1 MMNLMDLL
9 KWILDL
15 LFSPWLFVPLIF
27 PGLITV
33 FAILLFIIWFE
44 RKLAAKVQL
53 RYGPLYVLK
62 QLGGAIQ
69 LVADL
74 IRYLFAEP
82 IVPEQ
87 TDKLAFVL
95 GPIFLFAA
103 SFIPCVIIPVS
114 SSFYAIRSDIG
125 LLISLGLLTFSPAII
140 LIIGWASNNKFSL
153 IGGLRE
159 GYLTMAYEIPLF
171 ISALSMA
178 ALYGTM
184 DLIEMVETQSE
195 GTWGIIL
202 NPLAALT
209 FLILAFMS
217 TSRFPFE
224 IVEAESEIVM
234 GPFTEYSG
242 ILYGLTMG
250 ASYVKFYV
258 LCLLFSIMFLGGWQP
273 VPSFLSWS
281 PLFSRIIL
289 PGVILLLKSL
299 VIMIFG
305 VFLRSVYPRY
315 RIDQALKIGWH
326 MILPL
331 SIGSVFLSL
340 GLILLGVVP

>member
-9 KWILDL
+9 KWIINLV
-15 LFSPWLFVPLIF
+15 FSPWLFVPLIF
-27 PGLITV
+27 PGLVTV
-33 FAILLFIIWFE
+33 FIVILFIIWFE

-74 IRYLFAEP
+74 LRYLFAEP
-82 IVPEQ
+82 IIPESA
-87 TDKLAFVL
+87 DKLAFML

-103 SFIPCVIIPVS
+103 SYIPTVAIPVS
-114 SSFYAIRSDIG
+114 KSFYAFRSDIS
-125 LLISLGLLTFSPAII
+125 LLISLGLLTFGPAIT
-140 LIIGWASNNKFSL
+140 LITGWASNDKFSL

-184 DLIEMVETQSE
+184 DLIEIVESQV
-195 GTWGIIL
+195 GWKWGLFL
-202 NPLAALT
+202 NPIAAIT
-209 FLILAFMS
+209 FLILALMS

-258 LCLLFSIMFLGGWQP
+258 LCLLFSIMFLGGWKP
-273 VPSFLSWS
+273 VPKFLSWS
-281 PLFSRIIL
+281 PIA

-299 VIMIFG
+299 AIMVLG
-305 VFLRSVYPRY
+305 VFMRAVYPRY
-315 RIDQALKIGWH
+315 RIDQALRMGWH
-326 MILPL
+326 IILPM

-340 GLILLGVVP
+340 GLLLWGVVS

>member
-1 MMNLMDLL
+1 MTLMRLL
-9 KWILDL
+9 RWVLDL
-15 LFSPWLFVPLIF
+15 LFSPWLFVPLVF

-33 FAILLFIIWFE
+33 FLVILFIIWFE

-74 IRYLFAEP
+74 LRYLFAEP
-82 IVPEQ
+82 IIPENA
-87 TDKLAFVL
+87 DKLAFVF
-95 GPIFLFAA
+95 GPILLFAT
-103 SFIPCVIIPVS
+103 SYIPSVAIPVS
-114 SSFYAIRSDIG
+114 SLYYAFRSDIG
-125 LLISLGLLTFSPAII
+125 LLIALGLLVFGPAMA
-140 LIIGWASNNKFSL
+140 LITGWASNNKFSL

-171 ISALSMA
+171 VSALSMA

-184 DLIEMVETQSE
+184 DLIEIVEVQSR
-195 GTWGIIL
+195 GPWGIVL
-202 NPLAALT
+202 NPLAAFT
-209 FLILAFMS
+209 FLILSFMS

-250 ASYVKFYV
+250 ASYVKFYI
-258 LCLLFSIMFLGGWQP
+258 LSLLFSIMFLGGWEP
-273 VPSFLSWS
+273 VPSFLAWS
-281 PLFSRIIL
+281 PIAPGLIL
-289 PGVILLLKSL
+289 LVKSVGVI
-299 VIMIFG
+299 MFG
-305 VFLRSVYPRY
+305 VFLRAVYPRY
-315 RIDQALKIGWH
+315 RIDQALRMGWH
-326 MILPL
+326 VILPL

-340 GLILLGVVP
+340 GLLIWGVVS

>member
-1 MMNLMDLL
+1 MSLFR
-9 KWILDL
+9 WILDL

-27 PGLITV
+27 PGLVTV
-33 FAILLFIIWFE
+33 FLVILFIIWFE

-74 IRYLFAEP
+74 LRYLFAEP
-82 IVPEQ
+82 IIPAE

-95 GPIFLFAA
+95 GPILLFGA
-103 SFIPCVIIPVS
+103 SCFPTVAIPVS
-114 SSFYAIRSDIG
+114 SSFYAIRSDIS
-125 LLISLGLLTFSPAII
+125 LLVALGLLAFGPAIT

-159 GYLTMAYEIPLF
+159 GYITMAYEIPLF

-184 DLIEMVETQSE
+184 DLIEMVESQV
-195 GTWGIIL
+195 GWKWGLLL
-202 NPLAALT
+202 NPLAAIT
-209 FLILAFMS
+209 FLILALMS

-258 LCLLFSIMFLGGWQP
+258 LCLLFSIMFLGGWKP
-273 VPSFLSWS
+273 VPSFLSWD
-281 PLFSRIIL
+281 PIGPAL
-289 PGVILLLKSL
+289 VLLLKSL
-299 VIMIFG
+299 ILMVLG
-305 VFLRSVYPRY
+305 VFMRAVYPRY

>member
-1 MMNLMDLL
+1 MSLSDLL
-9 KWILDL
+9 KLILDL

-33 FAILLFIIWFE
+33 FLLILFIIWFE
-44 RKLAAKVQL
+44 RKIAAKVQL

-74 IRYLFAEP
+74 LRYLFAEP

-95 GPIFLFAA
+95 GPIFLFAV
-103 SFIPCVIIPVS
+103 SYIPSITIPVS

-125 LLISLGLLTFSPAII
+125 LLISLGLLTFGPAIV
-140 LIIGWASNNKFSL
+140 LVIGWASNNKFSL

-184 DLIEMVETQSE
+184 DLVEMVEVQS
-195 GTWGIIL
+195 GWTWGIIL
-202 NPLAALT
+202 NPLAAIT
-209 FLILAFMS
+209 FLILSFMS

-250 ASYVKFYV
+250 ASYAKFYV

-281 PLFSRIIL
+281 PVL
-289 PGVILLLKSL
+289 PGVILLIKSL
-299 VIMIFG
+299 VIMAFG

-315 RIDQALKIGWH
+315 RIDQALKMGWH

-340 GLILLGVVP
+340 GLIVLGVVP